1 MKLQK
6 ILVPTDFSEI
16 SKTALDYALSFCQKF
31 PNTSIKLLHVWEPP
45 YYLGSEVLVINPPM
59 GGVHQNVVDFIQERC
74 KEQMKEVLKNLPP
87 ELEVTSEIVTGDIA
101 DKVQEIATQEK
112 FDFIIVGT
120 HGRKGLAHLFLG
132 SVAEK
137 IIRSAPCPVLTVRT
151 PEKK

>member
-1 MKLQK
+1 VQRTNERSPQK
-6 ILVPTDFSEI
+6 S
-16 SKTALDYALSFCQKF
+16 
-31 PNTSIKLLHVWEPP
+31 
-45 YYLGSEVLVINPPM
+45 
-59 GGVHQNVVDFIQERC
+59 
-74 KEQMKEVLKNLPP
+74 PP